1 MTDDIKWK
9 NIKEEFNKNVH
20 VITKCLPI
28 SNSHATHWLA
38 QPELSESNGKMPTQI
53 SINLTTSNICQDFI
67 NNQVTKSQETQVEK
81 SNKLAK
87 NKAFSNLVAD
97 PYNRNVRITWTTGK
111 VLPPTQHVATADM
124 QQETVRLKYYREL
137 PGGS

>member
-1 MTDDIKWK
+1 
-9 NIKEEFNKNVH
+9 
-20 VITKCLPI
+20 
-28 SNSHATHWLA
+28 
-38 QPELSESNGKMPTQI
+38 MPTQI